1 MNNTVT
7 IDEVVSS
14 AAIALGMENDRYRV
28 LFYEWAF
35 QGARD
40 IGLTT
45 LNLTNTTGSIITSPF
60 NYFAIPSDCVY
71 IDSIAIRVGSDGHVA
86 YPFFDSNYW
95 TNVPDDDQTAYDKD
109 YVVSRQGSNLVFS
122 STIPNNG
129 YDTVILRYYAM
140 PVDQNNVPLVPEYY
154 LRALVAYI
162 EYMFVKRERYKKR
175 NEIPMSEVQML
186 YQQWVTLKADAMSK
200 RNQPQKPEIEAA
212 IAMWLTMLP
221 NQKRLM
227 RTPKTPN

>member
-1 MNNTVT
+1 MNNTVS
-7 IDEVVSS
+7 IDEIVSS

-35 QGARD
+35 QGSRD

-45 LNLTNTTGSIITSPF
+45 LNLTNTTGSITSGV
-60 NYFAIPSDCVY
+60 YSIPTNCVY
-71 IDSIAIRVGSDGHVA
+71 IDSIAIRKGTGGHVT

-95 TNVPDDDQTAYDKD
+95 VNVPDNDQTQYDRD
-109 YVVSRQGSNLVFS
+109 YVVSRQGSNLIFS
-122 STIPNNG
+122 STVSNNG

-140 PVDQNNVPLVPEYY
+140 PVDANNTPLVPEYY
-154 LRALVAYI
+154 LRAIVAYI

-221 NQKRLM
+221 NQKRLI
-227 RTPKTPN
+227 RTPKTPD

>member
-7 IDEVVSS
+7 IDQVVSS
-14 AAIALGMENDRYRV
+14 AAIAMGMENDRYRV

-35 QGARD
+35 QGLRD

-45 LNLTNTTGSIITSPF
+45 LNLTNTTGTIIVSPF
-60 NYFAIPSDCVY
+60 YYFPIPDACVY
-71 IDSIAIRVGSDGHVA
+71 IDSIAIQKGANGPVN
-86 YPFFDSNYW
+86 YPLFDSNYW
-95 TNVPDDDQTAYDKD
+95 VNVPDDDQTMYDKD
-109 YVVSRQGSNLVFS
+109 YVVSRQGSNLIFS
-122 STIPNNG
+122 TTILSNG
-129 YDTVILRYYAM
+129 FDRVILRYYGM
-140 PVDQNNVPLVPEYY
+140 PVDSNNVPLVPEYY
-154 LRALVAYI
+154 LRAIVAYI
-162 EYMFVKRERYKKR
+162 EYMFVKRERYRKR

-212 IAMWLTMLP
+212 IATWLTLLP
-221 NQKRLM
+221 NQSRLI

>member
-1 MNNTVT
+1 MKNTVS
-7 IDEVVSS
+7 IDEIVSS

-28 LFYEWAF
+28 LFYEWAL
-35 QGARD
+35 QGLRD
-40 IGLTT
+40 IGLNT

-60 NYFAIPSDCVY
+60 NYFPIPDSCVY
-71 IDSIAIRVGSDGHVA
+71 IDSIAIQEGTNGHVA
-86 YPFFDSNYW
+86 YSNYW
-95 TNVPDDDQTAYDKD
+95 TNVPDDDQTTYDKD
-109 YVVSRQGSNLVFS
+109 YVVSRQGNNLIFS
-122 STIPNNG
+122 STIVSNN
-129 YDTVILRYYAM
+129 YTTVILRYYAM
-140 PVDQNNVPLVPEYY
+140 PVDSDNVPLAPEYY

-221 NQKRLM
+221 NQKRLI

>member
-7 IDEVVSS
+7 IDEIVSS

-35 QGARD
+35 QGSRD

-45 LNLTNTTGSIITSPF
+45 LNLTNATGTISSGVYIIP
-60 NYFAIPSDCVY
+60 NDCVY
-71 IDSIAIRVGSDGHVA
+71 IDSIAIQKGASGHVN
-86 YPFFDSNYW
+86 YPFFDSKYW
-95 TNVPDDDQTAYDKD
+95 ANAPNDDQTYYDKD
-109 YVVSRQGSNLVFS
+109 YVVSRQGGNLIFS
-122 STIPNNG
+122 STVASNG
-129 YDTVILRYYAM
+129 YNRVILRYYAM
-140 PVDQNNVPLVPEYY
+140 PVDPNNIPLVPEYY
-154 LRALVAYI
+154 LRAIVAYI

-221 NQKRLM
+221 NQKRLI

>member
-1 MNNTVT
+1 MKNTVS
-7 IDEVVSS
+7 IDEIVSS

-28 LFYEWAF
+28 LFYEWAL
-35 QGARD
+35 QGLRD
-40 IGLTT
+40 IGLNT
-45 LNLTNTTGSIITSPF
+45 LNLTNTTGLIITSPF
-60 NYFAIPSDCVY
+60 NYFPIPDSCVY
-71 IDSIAIRVGSDGHVA
+71 IDSIAIQEGTNGHVA

-95 TNVPDDDQTAYDKD
+95 TNVPDDDQTTYDKD
-109 YVVSRQGSNLVFS
+109 YVVSRQGSNLIFS
-122 STIPNNG
+122 STIVSNN
-129 YDTVILRYYAM
+129 YTTVILRYYAM
-140 PVDQNNVPLVPEYY
+140 PVDSDNVPLAPEYY

-221 NQKRLM
+221 NQKRLI

>member
-1 MNNTVT
+1 MNNTVS
-7 IDEVVSS
+7 IDEIVSS

-35 QGARD
+35 QGSRD

-45 LNLTNTTGSIITSPF
+45 LNLTNTTGSISGGVYT
-60 NYFAIPSDCVY
+60 IPINCVY
-71 IDSIAIRVGSDGHVA
+71 IDSVAIRRGANGHVT

-95 TNVPDDDQTAYDKD
+95 SNVPDNDQTQYDRD
-109 YVVSRQGSNLVFS
+109 YVVSRQGNNLVFS
-122 STIPNNG
+122 TTVTSNG
-129 YDTVILRYYAM
+129 YDTVILRFYSM
-140 PVDQNNVPLVPEYY
+140 PVDANNVPLVPEYY
-154 LRALVAYI
+154 LRAIVAYI

-221 NQKRLM
+221 NQKRLI
-227 RTPKTPN
+227 RTPKTPD

>member
-1 MNNTVT
+1 MNNTVS
-7 IDEVVSS
+7 IDEIVSS

-35 QGARD
+35 QGSRD

-45 LNLTNTTGSIITSPF
+45 LNLTNTTGSITSGV
-60 NYFAIPSDCVY
+60 YSIPADCVY
-71 IDSIAIRVGSDGHVA
+71 IDSIAIRKGASGHVT

-95 TNVPDDDQTAYDKD
+95 VNVPDNDQTQYDRD
-109 YVVSRQGSNLVFS
+109 YVVSRQGSNLIFS
-122 STIPNNG
+122 STVSNNG

-140 PVDQNNVPLVPEYY
+140 PVDANNTPLVPEYY
-154 LRALVAYI
+154 LRAIVAYI

-175 NEIPMSEVQML
+175 SEIPMSEVQML

-221 NQKRLM
+221 NQKRLI
-227 RTPKTPN
+227 RTPKTPD

>member
-1 MNNTVT
+1 MNNTVS

-35 QGARD
+35 QGSRD

-60 NYFAIPSDCVY
+60 NYFQIPADCVY
-71 IDSIAIRVGSDGHVA
+71 IDSIAIRVGSDGHVT

-129 YDTVILRYYAM
+129 YNTVILRYYAM

-221 NQKRLM
+221 NQKRLI

>member
-1 MNNTVT
+1 MNNTVS

-28 LFYEWAF
+28 LFYEWAL
-35 QGARD
+35 QGSRD
-40 IGLTT
+40 IGLST
-45 LNLTNTTGSIITSPF
+45 LNLTNTTGTIITSPF
-60 NYFAIPSDCVY
+60 NYFPIPSNCVY
-71 IDSIAIRVGSDGHVA
+71 IDSIAVRKGASGHVA
-86 YPFFDSNYW
+86 YPFLDSNYW
-95 TNVPDDDQTAYDKD
+95 ANVPDDDQTYYDKD
-109 YVVSRQGSNLVFS
+109 YVVSRQGENLIFS
-122 STIPNNG
+122 STIVSNG

-140 PVDQNNVPLVPEYY
+140 PVDTNNVPLVPEYY

-162 EYMFVKRERYKKR
+162 EYMFVKRERYRKR

>member
-1 MNNTVT
+1 MNNTVS
-7 IDEVVSS
+7 IDEIVSS

-35 QGARD
+35 QGTRD

-45 LNLTNTTGSIITSPF
+45 LSLTNATGTISSGVYIIPT
-60 NYFAIPSDCVY
+60 DCVY
-71 IDSIAIRVGSDGHVA
+71 IDSIAIQKGASGHVN

-95 TNVPDDDQTAYDKD
+95 ANAPNDDQTYYDKD

-122 STIPNNG
+122 STVSNNG

-140 PVDQNNVPLVPEYY
+140 PVDANNAPLVPEYY

-221 NQKRLM
+221 NQKQLI
-227 RTPKTPN
+227 RTPKTPD